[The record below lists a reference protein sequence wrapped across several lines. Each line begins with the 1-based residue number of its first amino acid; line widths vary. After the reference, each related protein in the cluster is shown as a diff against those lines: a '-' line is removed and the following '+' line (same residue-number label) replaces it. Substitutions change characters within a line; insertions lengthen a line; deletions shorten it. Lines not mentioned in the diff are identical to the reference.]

1 MRQRF
6 YKIIVV
12 IFLGLGNHAFAQQE
26 SIVVSRETGSMH
38 QYSSGPSAP
47 WSDHFL
53 PNNSLKKDT
62 VSYLPKPSSIQ
73 PNYYTS
79 HFAFFCK
86 QEWLLE
92 KYTAVPLRFR
102 LGSLDYT
109 NKLEG
114 KKQ

>member
-12 IFLGLGNHAFAQQE
+12 IFLALGNRAFAQQE
-26 SIVVSRETGSMH
+26 GLVITRKTGASH
-38 QYSSGPSAP
+38 QYTAGQSAP
-47 WSDHFL
+47 WSNHFL
-53 PNNSLKKDT
+53 PNNSLKTDT
-62 VSYLPKPSSIQ
+62 VSWLPKASLIQ
-73 PNYYTS
+73 SNYYTT

-86 QEWLLE
+86 QEWLFE

-114 KKQ
+114 KRQ